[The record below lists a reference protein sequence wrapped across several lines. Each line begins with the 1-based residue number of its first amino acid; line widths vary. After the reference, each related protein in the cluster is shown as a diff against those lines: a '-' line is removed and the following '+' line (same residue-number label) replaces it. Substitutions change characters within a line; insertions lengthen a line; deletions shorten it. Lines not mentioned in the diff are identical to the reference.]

1 MPPQYRMMCGLCE
14 RDGNYM
20 VNYFSSQ
27 PALNYGFH
35 EITHPEWQLPC
46 NHPDCLATA
55 EAMKDVMRFWLDKG
69 ADGFRVD
76 MADSLVKNDDDKI
89 ATAKIWRGVRDMLDT
104 EYPNA
109 AMVAEWCN
117 PERAINDAGFHMDF
131 YLDHYGNGYSRLF
144 RYGEFGDQAVF
155 NPNGKG
161 DIKAFADEYLP
172 NYEKTKDN
180 GYISFMTNNHDMPR
194 VTAYL
199 DKKAIKLVNA
209 FIFTMPGVPFLYYGD
224 EIGMR
229 YVEGLKSVEGGYNR
243 TGSRSPMQWDDSTNA
258 GFSSAPASDL
268 YITMDPGKDRP
279 TAKAQMADLDSL
291 YHEVKKL
298 IQIRQSS
305 KALLSRGTIEF
316 VYAEKNQYPLA
327 YVREAEGEK
336 VLVIINPSDK
346 EQSFPYSAELKDALY
361 TIGGKAESKD
371 GTITIPAQSAGFYH
385 I

>member
-1 MPPQYRMMCGLCE
+1 
-14 RDGNYM
+14 
-20 VNYFSSQ
+20 
-27 PALNYGFH
+27 
-35 EITHPEWQLPC
+35 
-46 NHPDCLATA
+46 
-55 EAMKDVMRFWLDKG
+55 
-69 ADGFRVD
+69 
-76 MADSLVKNDDDKI
+76 
-89 ATAKIWRGVRDMLDT
+89 
-104 EYPNA
+104 
-109 AMVAEWCN
+109 
-117 PERAINDAGFHMDF
+117 
-131 YLDHYGNGYSRLF
+131 
-144 RYGEFGDQAVF
+144 
-155 NPNGKG
+155 
-161 DIKAFADEYLP
+161 
-172 NYEKTKDN
+172 
-180 GYISFMTNNHDMPR
+180 
-194 VTAYL
+194 
-199 DKKAIKLVNA
+199 
-209 FIFTMPGVPFLYYGD
+209 MPGAPFIYYGD

-243 TGSRSPMQWDDSTNA
+243 TGSRSPMQWDDTTNA

-279 TAKAQMADLDSL
+279 TAKAQMADPDSL